1 MTITLISNDPFPE
14 PKIIDNKNEKY
25 INQIHKLIPKY
36 QLDQIISSSIL
47 KSEQPNKEYSYDI
60 LIENERGAIILGFPF
75 YTKYMLPC
83 DPPSFTNI
91 NGSKITNLK
100 LFPLPDL
107 NWNWTW
113 DKWYVI
119 MSDDTDDQGWIYS
132 WRFGS
137 NHWRGEQKFGC
148 FVRKRL
154 WLRLREKDLINTI
167 DDEEEEKDYE

>member
-1 MTITLISNDPFPE
+1 MTIQLISHDSYPE
-14 PKIIDNKNEKY
+14 PEIIDNKNEKAKR
-25 INQIHKLIPKY
+25 QIYKLIPKF
-36 QLDQIISSSIL
+36 QLDQIISNSIS
-47 KSEQPNKEYSYDI
+47 KSEQRGKEYSYDI

-75 YTKYMLPC
+75 YTKYMFPC
-83 DPPSFTNI
+83 DPPNFTNV
-91 NGSKITNLK
+91 NGSQITNLK

-107 NWNWTW
+107 NWSWTW

-154 WLRLREKDLINTI
+154 WLRLREKDIITTDQLD
-167 DDEEEEKDYE
+167 DDEEEE